1 MVFIYWL
8 PAMLWAGL
16 IFYLSGRTGGE
27 LHSLFPF
34 FTSFDWGHLVAYFVL
49 GFLVYFAIR
58 KTRSVKHPVLVTV
71 LLCLLYG
78 ISDEI
83 HQLYVPGRTFQ
94 LIDLVNDVFG
104 AALGGFCFYLLANKN
119 RQEKIESH

>member
-1 MVFIYWL
+1 MGFFYWL
-8 PAMLWAGL
+8 PAVLWAGL

-49 GFLVYFAIR
+49 GFLISLAIR
-58 KTRSVKHPVLVTV
+58 KTWQVKHPVFVTV

-83 HQLYVPGRTFQ
+83 HQIYVPGRTFQ
-94 LIDLVNDVFG
+94 LIDLVNDVLG
-104 AALGGFCFYLLANKN
+104 AALGAFCCYLWVKRN
-119 RQEKIESH
+119 RQEN